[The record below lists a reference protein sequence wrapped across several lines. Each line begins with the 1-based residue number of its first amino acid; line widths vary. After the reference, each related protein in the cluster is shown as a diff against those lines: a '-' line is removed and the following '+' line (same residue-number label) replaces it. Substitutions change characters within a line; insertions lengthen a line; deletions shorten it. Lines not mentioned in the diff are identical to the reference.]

1 MSPLFCCGS
10 CSIVIRMG
18 KIYLIKMVIC
28 NIDVNRML
36 ISYYVLLGEGNKNM
50 DVG

>member
-1 MSPLFCCGS
+1 
-10 CSIVIRMG
+10 MG

-36 ISYYVLLGEGNKNM
+36 ISYYVLLGEGNKIWM
-50 DVG
+50 LDK